1 MEIAK
6 KKEVL
11 QMQCSFAVSEII
23 MQKIASGF
31 VCPSVK

>member
-1 MEIAK
+1 MEIATK
-6 KKEVL
+6 KIL
-11 QMQCSFAVSEII
+11 QIHCSFAVSEII